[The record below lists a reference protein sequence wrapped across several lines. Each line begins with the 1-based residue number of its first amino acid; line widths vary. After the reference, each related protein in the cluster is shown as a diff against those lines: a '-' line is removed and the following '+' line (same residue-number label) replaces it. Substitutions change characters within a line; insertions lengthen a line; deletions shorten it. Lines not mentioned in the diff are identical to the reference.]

1 MNRDIQ
7 AAILRACAR
16 HMSKLL
22 EPIEKK
28 LIQLEQR
35 AMTPGPRGADG
46 KDGAPGR
53 DGKDA
58 SQPTH
63 EELRAALAPVVEQRA
78 AEWLEA
84 NRPANGKDGAAGRDG
99 TDGVDGRDGESIT
112 LDQVRPMIES
122 EMAKW
127 ALDFERRAH
136 GVLERAV
143 ERIPAPQAGKD
154 GRDGTNGKDG
164 LDALQLEDFNLTLS
178 DDGRTVTLSLQQG
191 DRRIERSLQ
200 FPVVIDRGVYSESG
214 VAGGGLYEKGDGV
227 SFGGSFWIAQKDAP
241 NGKPGM
247 SGDWRLAV
255 KKGRDGKD
263 GRNGIDLVKPVK
275 GDA

>member
-22 EPIEKK
+22 QPIEQK

-58 SQPTH
+58 SPPTRD
-63 EELRAALAPVVEQRA
+63 ELRDALAPVVEQRA

-99 TDGVDGRDGESIT
+99 KDGADGRDGESIT

-164 LDALQLEDFNLTLS
+164 LDALQLEDFDLTIS

-200 FPVVIDRGVYSESG
+200 FPVVIDRGVYSEGSSYAKSDA
-214 VAGGGLYEKGDGV
+214 VT
-227 SFGGSFWIAQKDAP
+227 FGGSLWIAQKDTP
-241 NGKPGM
+241 EGKPGL
-247 SGDWRLAV
+247 STDWRLAV

-263 GRNGIDLVKPVK
+263 GRNGIDFTKPVK
-275 GDA
+275 P

>member
-7 AAILRACAR
+7 TAILRGCAR
-16 HMSKLL
+16 RMNALL
-22 EPIEKK
+22 EPIQKK
-28 LIQLEQR
+28 LGELEQR
-35 AMTPGPRGADG
+35 AMTPGPRGEDG

-58 SQPTH
+58 SQPTQD
-63 EELRAALAPVVEQRA
+63 EIRAALTPMIEQRA

-84 NRPANGKDGAAGRDG
+84 NRPADGKDGDAGRDG
-99 TDGVDGRDGESIT
+99 TDGTDGRDGESVT

-143 ERIPAPQAGKD
+143 ERIPAPAVGKD
-154 GRDGTNGKDG
+154 GRDGLNGKDG
-164 LDALQLEDFNLTLS
+164 LDALQLDDFDLALS
-178 DDGRTVTLSLQQG
+178 DDGRTVTLGLQQG

-200 FPVVIDRGVYSESG
+200 FPVVIDRGVYSDASAYAKSDA
-214 VAGGGLYEKGDGV
+214 VT
-227 SFGGSFWIAQKDAP
+227 FGGSLWIAQKDAP
-241 NGKPGM
+241 DGRPGL
-247 SGDWRLAV
+247 SADWRLAV

-275 GDA
+275 GAA